1 MEEITAAEVHPEA
14 EQDDL
19 ESALTAEAEQATGH
33 AGNTIV
39 AWALVS

>member
-19 ESALTAEAEQATGH
+19 ESALTAKAEQATGH